1 MTNLLSRENQAP
13 QPLFLC
19 PNCSYLTA
27 HEVKSYR
34 LTYNK
39 TKNESTRLFEC
50 SCLSC
55 NKMSYILE
63 KYVEV
68 YYVTDGLIDSMDF
81 NYKDKQIRVYPHSP
95 SDDTLTWQ
103 DKYARTNSD
112 QFEYEYL
119 TIYQDTLITF
129 QKVVDPE
136 SAINVPT
143 PNPDICDDAKELYLE
158 AAKVITYSPRSAT
171 ALLRVTL
178 ETMLN
183 KDLNLTGSIYK
194 MIGTLYS
201 AGIPEQLEIGLH
213 FARIAG
219 NAADHPKPGMIQLN
233 GIDGQKTALEL
244 FNIINFLADDQI
256 SRKKRLL
263 SLSDSFSQSD
273 LDSIEKLREKNQ
285 KSQ

>member
-19 PNCSYLTA
+19 PNCSNLTA
-27 HEVKSYR
+27 HAVTSYS
-34 LTYNK
+34 LTFNK
-39 TKNESTRLFEC
+39 NKNESTRLLEC

-63 KYVEV
+63 RYVSV
-68 YYVTDGLIDSMDF
+68 NYATDGLSDSMDI
-81 NYKDKQIRVYPHSP
+81 NYNGERIHIYSGSP
-95 SDDTLTWQ
+95 TDDNLTWQ
-103 DKYARTNSD
+103 DRYVPTYSD
-112 QFEYEYL
+112 QFEYEDMI
-119 TIYQDTLITF
+119 IYEDTLITF
-129 QKVVDPE
+129 QKVVHPE
-136 SAINVPT
+136 STINVPS

-273 LDSIEKLREKNQ
+273 LDSIKRLREKNQ